1 MIHFFSLH
9 SDVPGTVPGNF
20 RASYAA
26 YSASF
31 PINSMAD
38 ANTAPPQEND
48 AQGTAAVY
56 YETDSPPPN
65 EVSADLSLDGWTNRR
80 EKGPWRKVWRERFG
94 WIASNQINNINNN
107 NSGGGSDGGTAAPS
121 TASPGPTNRRGRR
134 NSVGPVTCQV
144 PACGKTLG
152 KSVRHDEPSVRD
164 G

>member
-1 MIHFFSLH
+1 MIHFFPSLRCARNC
-9 SDVPGTVPGNF
+9 NF

-38 ANTAPPQEND
+38 ANAAPPQEND

-56 YETDSPPPN
+56 YVTGSPPPN
-65 EVSADLSLDGWTNRR
+65 EVSADLSLDGST
-80 EKGPWRKVWRERFG
+80 KGPWRKVWRERFG

-107 NSGGGSDGGTAAPS
+107 NSGGGSDGGTATPS